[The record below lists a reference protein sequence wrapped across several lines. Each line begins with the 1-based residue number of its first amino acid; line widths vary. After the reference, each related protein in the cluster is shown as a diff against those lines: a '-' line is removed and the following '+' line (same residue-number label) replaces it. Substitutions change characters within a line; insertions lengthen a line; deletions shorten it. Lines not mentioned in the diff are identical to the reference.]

1 MAVIQAILAG
11 GIFINP
17 LCTILQPQIY
27 FTGVVSINWSS
38 IRIILI
44 AVFIIRIC
52 LYQALGHI
60 GIVNNALPGGIR
72 CSQSKINTT
81 VLINIRGMCIF
92 RALHGHNVA
101 DNFNLALLRFHILYI
116 NINCAAVACQRI
128 VGLDEFTKVFD
139 RIFFSVRSND
149 TGRIAY
155 QRNGSQVIRMYTF
168 SGIICTYIDSSTAY
182 SNVYVTINS
191 NIATCIANAESTGL
205 PACAGIIGVIA
216 IIHANCTARTYITMH
231 IFGNNAPGIG
241 RIILAHF
248 NVTVNNQISTVS
260 NGNTHRGIVRGGS
273 NIQITVDSNLTAALT
288 AASYKTIHTSIWI
301 MLVVGLVN
309 VKRTF
314 ATICAYV
321 IKDVA
326 VFVTLRGC
334 NTIIILYR
342 KRVVLTLEII
352 DNSVSS
358 FVELYRIAIVSEDIK
373 ITIDIASKR
382 ISIFCSKN
390 RCYEKAR
397 CTGRQ
402 ENT

>member
-1 MAVIQAILAG
+1 MAVIQTILTG
-11 GIFINP
+11 SIFINP

-72 CSQSKINTT
+72 CSQSKINTA

-128 VGLDEFTKVFD
+128 VRLDEFTKAFD
-139 RIFFSVRSND
+139 RILFSVRSND

-155 QRNGSQVIRMYTF
+155 QRNGSQIIRMHTF

-191 NIATCIANAESTGL
+191 NIATCMANAKSTWL

-216 IIHANCTARTYITMH
+216 IIHATCTAARTYITMH
-231 IFGNNAPGIG
+231 IFGNNAPWIG

-248 NVTVNNQISTVS
+248 NITVNNQVSTFS
-260 NGNTHRGIVRGGS
+260 NGNTCRSIVRGGS
-273 NIQITVDSNLTAALT
+273 NIQVTIDSNLTAT
-288 AASYKTIHTSIWI
+288 SYKTIHTII
-301 MLVVGLVN
+301 GIILVVGLVN
-309 VKRTF
+309 VKCTF
-314 ATICAYV
+314 TAIISYI
-321 IKDVA
+321 IKDVIM
-326 VFVTLRGC
+326 VI
-334 NTIIILYR
+334 TISIGSNRILILYC
-342 KRVVLTLEII
+342 KRMILTFEII
-352 DNSVSS
+352 SNGVGGRIITYFVAIRLDNALICLDDTCKWISV
-358 FVELYRIAIVSEDIK
+358 
-373 ITIDIASKR
+373 
-382 ISIFCSKN
+382 FCSKN

-397 CTGRQ
+397 CTGCQ